1 MDSSLTNETLN
12 LTGDSH
18 GNSLAVT
25 VGLTLAN
32 VVAIVGGTLGNSLV
46 ILVVV
51 INRSMHSSTNYFIS
65 SLAAADLIVTSI
77 CMPLFFVYNVLT
89 WPVWPFGRTACRVL
103 SYLVHVSVMASALS
117 LLSISYDRCLSIFFP
132 LKRLVTLSRAKKV
145 IALIW
150 FVSPLLLLPSLLHHD
165 VVSTEHAGKKAV
177 MCVESW
183 DTIQQ
188 LHAYQMY
195 RVSCYFLFVLQITV
209 VYCLIGRS
217 LYKRKQPGEQ
227 TAHSEAKAQLSKRKV
242 LRMLFLVVTMF
253 SLSWL
258 PYIINKLLN
267 MFPPERSYKSP
278 DVFVFI
284 GNFLALLNSVANPV
298 VYAVLNQTY
307 RTAFRYAI
315 RCKCNFETEERRR
328 ALSKSLRNGRSS
340 SKSQMRRQRSMER
353 RKSSLST
360 EVFVLPGDENDKTR
374 PVRCLSFVKTD
385 IALNDLSKTGA
396 NGFRSNGMERRR
408 VSFGG
413 ELLTKEEGNFVN
425 CAIKEEEFEE
435 EFPTARPGSAS
446 GDNSLAHVNESFET

>member
-1 MDSSLTNETLN
+1 MIN
-12 LTGDSH
+12 LRGFIVIILLFSPSGRQVNATFSTPSTGSRMNATPIMNASVTRNLSTFATPVE
-18 GNSLAVT
+18 NSLAVT
-25 VGLTLAN
+25 VILTLAN
-32 VVAIVGGTLGNSLV
+32 VVSIVGGTLGNSLV

-51 INRSMHSSTNYFIS
+51 INRGMHSSTNYFIS

-150 FVSPLLLLPSLLHHD
+150 SVSPLLLLPSLLHHD

-195 RVSCYFLFVLQITV
+195 RVSCYFLFFVQITV
-209 VYCLIGRS
+209 VYCLIGKKVYQRKPPGIQTS
-217 LYKRKQPGEQ
+217 QSRARRLPIKRRVVK
-227 TAHSEAKAQLSKRKV
+227 
-242 LRMLFLVVTMF
+242 MLFVVVMLFT
-253 SLSWL
+253 LSWL
-258 PYIINKLLN
+258 PYIMNKLLGI
-267 MFPPERSYKSP
+267 FPPETGYKPS
-278 DVFVFI
+278 DVFVFT

-298 VYAVLNQTY
+298 VYAVFNKNF

-315 RCKCNFETEERRR
+315 RCKCNYEVEERRR
-328 ALSKSLRNGRSS
+328 KLNLHICLHNAKKLGNRKLDRDVSLRREGWVCGGSIFRIEHQEH
-340 SKSQMRRQRSMER
+340 KQ
-353 RKSSLST
+353 
-360 EVFVLPGDENDKTR
+360 VH
-374 PVRCLSFVKTD
+374 CLSLTPLNKSAEKPQQTSFV
-385 IALNDLSKTGA
+385 
-396 NGFRSNGMERRR
+396 
-408 VSFGG
+408 
-413 ELLTKEEGNFVN
+413 EL
-425 CAIKEEEFEE
+425 
-435 EFPTARPGSAS
+435 
-446 GDNSLAHVNESFET
+446 